1 MEAFGVLRDVERAAN
16 GYNPKKLIFEQYVL
30 SVYFDDI
37 LTGANLRLTAMSN
50 GRYELF
56 RAQRALDLRS
66 REGMELEVLDHY
78 TGRKRSVKTLSGG
91 ETFKAALSLALGMSD
106 VIQAY
111 AGGIEIDALFID
123 EGFGALDAES
133 MDQAVAAL
141 LSLVQKDSMIGI
153 ISHVDELKE
162 RIESQIEVVKTSA
175 GSRIMQK
182 TF

>member
-1 MEAFGVLRDVERAAN
+1 
-16 GYNPKKLIFEQYVL
+16 
-30 SVYFDDI
+30 
-37 LTGANLRLTAMSN
+37 
-50 GRYELF
+50 
-56 RAQRALDLRS
+56 
-66 REGMELEVLDHY
+66 MELEALDHY

-141 LSLVQKDSMIGI
+141 LSLVQKDRMIGI

-162 RIESQIEVVKTSA
+162 RIESQIEVVKTST

-182 TF
+182 SF